1 MSDNKSSNFLNAIKK
16 YNEEERSKVVREM
29 EDKKAEAVKKA
40 EAEGKADA
48 DKYIKKLISA
58 EKSEITGKYAVKN
71 LEAQGNVFRIRDEM
85 VSTIFQRSENKL
97 IDFSETP
104 EYKDKLLAFAKEIA
118 DTFKDNSCI
127 IYVKEDDLKFEKDI
141 KSVFSGEAEVKA
153 DIKIRIGGLRGFCEK
168 LEIVADNTLDS
179 KLESKRASFLKNA
192 DLKIS

>member
-85 VSTIFQRSENKL
+85 VSTIFQRSEDKL
-97 IDFSETP
+97 KDFSETP

-153 DIKIRIGGLRGFCEK
+153 DNKIRIGGLRGFCEK

-179 KLESKRASFLKNA
+179 KLDSKRASFLKNA

>member
-16 YNEEERSKVVREM
+16 FNEEERAKTLKEM

-40 EAEGKADA
+40 EAKGKADA
-48 DKYIKKLISA
+48 DKYVKKLLSSK
-58 EKSEITGKYAVKN
+58 KSEITGKYAVKN
-71 LEAQGNVFRIRDEM
+71 LEAQGNVFKTRDQM
-85 VSTIFQRSENKL
+85 VNTIFERSENKL
-97 IDFSETP
+97 KEFSETP

-118 DTFKDNSCI
+118 DIFKDNSCI
-127 IYVKEDDLKFEKDI
+127 IYVKEDDLKFENDI
-141 KSVFSGEAEVKA
+141 KFVFSGEVEVKT

-179 KLESKRASFLKNA
+179 KLESKKASFLKNA

>member
-85 VSTIFQRSENKL
+85 VSTIFQRSEDKL
-97 IDFSETP
+97 KDFSETP

-179 KLESKRASFLKNA
+179 KLESKKASFLKNA

>member
-29 EDKKAEAVKKA
+29 EDKKAEAIKKA
-40 EAEGKADA
+40 ETEGKADA

-71 LEAQGNVFRIRDEM
+71 LEAQGSVFKTRDEM
-85 VSTIFQRSENKL
+85 VSTIFQRSEDKL

-118 DTFKDNSCI
+118 DIFKDNSCI